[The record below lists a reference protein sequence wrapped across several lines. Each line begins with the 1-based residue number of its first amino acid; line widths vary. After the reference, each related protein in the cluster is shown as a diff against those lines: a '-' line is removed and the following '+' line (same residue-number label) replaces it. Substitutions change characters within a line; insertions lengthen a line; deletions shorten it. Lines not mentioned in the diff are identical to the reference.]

1 MDRPFAPDRRSL
13 HSEGT
18 KRLMNKYEHVFITR
32 PDVSP
37 AQMES
42 SIEELKALIEEKGG
56 KVHKTEYWGLRTL
69 AYRVNKNRKGHYG
82 YLDMEADNAVLDA
95 IDFKQKYADDVMRHM
110 TVKVDELTEEP
121 SAILRKGDDRK
132 RRERR

>member
-1 MDRPFAPDRRSL
+1 
-13 HSEGT
+13 
-18 KRLMNKYEHVFITR
+18 MNKYEHVFIAR

-37 AQMES
+37 AQVETA
-42 SIEELKALIEEKGG
+42 IEELKTLVEENGG

-69 AYRVNKNRKGHYG
+69 AYRLNKNRKGHYG
-82 YLDMEADNAVLDA
+82 FLDMKAGNAVLDA
-95 IDFKQKYADDVMRHM
+95 IDYKQKYADDVMRHM

-121 SAILRKGDDRK
+121 SAVLRKGDDRK